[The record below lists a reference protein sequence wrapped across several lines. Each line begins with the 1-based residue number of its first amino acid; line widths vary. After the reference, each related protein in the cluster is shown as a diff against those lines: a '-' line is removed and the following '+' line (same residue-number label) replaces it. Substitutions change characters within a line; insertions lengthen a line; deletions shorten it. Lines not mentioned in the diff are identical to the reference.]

1 MYRIIHILIFEH
13 SLFFYYNLTINMSE
27 QITQQSQNQF
37 EEMINNLSPE
47 AKTILIK
54 ISLNW
59 QNIVGASGSYVNTSS
74 LVLAHKAKRP
84 WSANKLTDQG
94 RGRNGVIYELI
105 PMLEKYELVI
115 INNERNYKMYMLT
128 DLGKEVIGAMLY
140 TNPEGNY

>member
-1 MYRIIHILIFEH
+1 
-13 SLFFYYNLTINMSE
+13 MSE

-59 QNIVGASGSYVNTSS
+59 QNIVGAFGSYVNTSS
-74 LVLAHKAKRP
+74 LEIAHKAKEP
-84 WSANKLTDQG
+84 WSANKLTDNG
-94 RGRNGVIYELI
+94 RGRNGVVYELI
-105 PMLEKYELVI
+105 PMLEKYNLI
-115 INNERNYKMYMLT
+115 IKNINKNYTVYMLT

-140 TNPEGNY
+140 REPEGNY

>member
-1 MYRIIHILIFEH
+1 MYCVIHILIHKH
-13 SLFFYYNLTINMSE
+13 SFFLFQITINMSE

-37 EEMINNLSPE
+37 EEMISNLSPE

-59 QNIVGASGSYVNTSS
+59 QNIVGSFGSYVNTSS
-74 LVLAHKAKRP
+74 LEIAHKAKGP

-105 PMLEKYELVI
+105 PLLKEYELVTV
-115 INNERNYKMYMLT
+115 NNERNYTMYMLT
-128 DLGKEVIGAMLY
+128 EVGKEIIGALSY
-140 TNPEGNY
+140 EG

>member
-1 MYRIIHILIFEH
+1 MYCVIHILIHKH
-13 SLFFYYNLTINMSE
+13 SFFLFQITINMSE

-59 QNIVGASGSYVNTSS
+59 QNIVGAFGSYVNTSS
-74 LVLAHKAKRP
+74 LEIAHKAKEP
-84 WSANKLTDQG
+84 WSANKLTDNG
-94 RGRNGVIYELI
+94 RGRNGVVYELI
-105 PMLEKYELVI
+105 PMLEKYNLI
-115 INNERNYKMYMLT
+115 IKNINKNYTVYMLT

-140 TNPEGNY
+140 REPEGNY

>member
-1 MYRIIHILIFEH
+1 MYCVIHILIHKH
-13 SLFFYYNLTINMSE
+13 SFFLFQITINMSYLMDPKS
-27 QITQQSQNQF
+27 QIQF
-37 EEMINNLSPE
+37 EEMISNLSPE

-59 QNIVGASGSYVNTSS
+59 QNIVGSFGSYVNTSS
-74 LVLAHKAKRP
+74 LEIAHKAQRP

-140 TNPEGNY
+140 REPEGNY

>member
-1 MYRIIHILIFEH
+1 MYCVIHILIHKH
-13 SLFFYYNLTINMSE
+13 SFFLFQITINMSE

-37 EEMINNLSPE
+37 EEMISNLSPE
-47 AKTILIK
+47 AKTILIR

-59 QNIVGASGSYVNTSS
+59 QNIVGSFGSYVNTSS
-74 LVLAHKAKRP
+74 LEIAHKAKVP
-84 WSANKLTDQG
+84 WSANKLTDDG

-140 TNPEGNY
+140 REPEGNY

>member
-1 MYRIIHILIFEH
+1 MYCVIHILIHKH
-13 SLFFYYNLTINMSE
+13 SFFLFQITINMSE
-27 QITQQSQNQF
+27 QITQPSQNQF
-37 EEMINNLSPE
+37 EEMISNLSPE

-59 QNIVGASGSYVNTSS
+59 QNIVGSFGSFVNTSS
-74 LVLAHKAKRP
+74 LEIAYKAKEP

-115 INNERNYKMYMLT
+115 INNERNYKIYMLT
-128 DLGKEVIGAMLY
+128 DLGKEIIGAMLY
-140 TNPEGNY
+140 KEPDWNY

>member
-1 MYRIIHILIFEH
+1 
-13 SLFFYYNLTINMSE
+13 MSE

-37 EEMINNLSPE
+37 EEMISNLSPE

-54 ISLNW
+54 IGLNW
-59 QNIVGASGSYVNTSS
+59 QNIVGAFGSYVNRSS
-74 LVLAHKAKRP
+74 LWRAHKAQVP

-128 DLGKEVIGAMLY
+128 DLGKEVIGAMLCRE
-140 TNPEGNY
+140 PKR

>member
-1 MYRIIHILIFEH
+1 MYCVIHILIHKH
-13 SLFFYYNLTINMSE
+13 SFFLFQITINMSE
-27 QITQQSQNQF
+27 QIIQPSQNQF
-37 EEMINNLSPE
+37 EEMISNLSPE

-59 QNIVGASGSYVNTSS
+59 QNIVGAFGSYVNTSS
-74 LVLAHKAKRP
+74 LETAYKAKEP

-105 PMLEKYELVI
+105 PLLEKYELVI
-115 INNERNYKMYMLT
+115 INNERNYKVYMLT

-140 TNPEGNY
+140 REPEGNY

>member
-1 MYRIIHILIFEH
+1 MYCVIHILIHKH
-13 SLFFYYNLTINMSE
+13 SFFLFQITINMSE
-27 QITQQSQNQF
+27 QITQPSQNQF
-37 EEMINNLSPE
+37 EEMISNLSPE

-59 QNIVGASGSYVNTSS
+59 QNIVGSFGSFVNTSS
-74 LVLAHKAKRP
+74 LEIAYKAKEP

-128 DLGKEVIGAMLY
+128 DLGKEVIGAMLCRE
-140 TNPEGNY
+140 PKR

>member
-1 MYRIIHILIFEH
+1 MYCVIHILIHKH
-13 SLFFYYNLTINMSE
+13 SFFLFQITINMSE

-37 EEMINNLSPE
+37 EEMISNLSPE

-59 QNIVGASGSYVNTSS
+59 QNIVGSFGSYVNTSS
-74 LVLAHKAKRP
+74 LEIAHKAQVP

-94 RGRNGVIYELI
+94 RGRNGVVYELI
-105 PMLEKYELVI
+105 PMLTKYELVI
-115 INNERNYKMYMLT
+115 INNEQNYKVYMLT

-140 TNPEGNY
+140 REPEGNF